1 MSTGSNKD
9 TTHNGFPDYLSYQ
22 CERLIPVAKML
33 LSFSVAYLLC
43 FAFLDYFK
51 HPEYIR
57 PVVLLRALAALPL
70 LLLLS
75 LMSRAKNHHKLPK
88 YFLPL
93 GLLSFGFFLVLN
105 LLIPEKKYIVII
117 VPVFYL
123 LVIIAMA
130 PLLKTTDLV
139 VTFLL
144 GVACYYGAAVF
155 YIPDFEYIKQV
166 FPHMTAIVLFTLIT
180 VIKIKQYAEENYQ
193 LAKNLHWQS
202 EHDELTGVYNRAGI
216 FNWIK
221 NQQLFTG
228 KSFEPISLVMLD
240 FDHFKNIN
248 DKYGHA
254 VGDEVI
260 KQGAQ
265 LLGDAMGSQSVVAR
279 FGGEEFLLILQEGSE
294 ANNLELA
301 HGLLQQFRQL
311 NIAPEIK
318 VSVSMGFVNH
328 RMRFSFEQSLKAA
341 DDCMYQ
347 AKSLGRDQLVTSQA

>member
-1 MSTGSNKD
+1 MNTSNNKD

-33 LSFSVAYLLC
+33 LSFSVAYLVC
-43 FAFLDYFK
+43 FALLDYYK

-57 PVVLLRALAALPL
+57 AVILLRALAALPL

-75 LMSRAKNHHKLPK
+75 LMSRSKNHHRLPQ

-93 GLLSFGFFLVLN
+93 GLVSFVFFLTLN

-166 FPHMTAIVLFTLIT
+166 FPHMTAIVLFTLVT

-202 EHDELTGVYNRAGI
+202 EHDELTGVYNRAGV

-240 FDHFKNIN
+240 FDHFKAIN
-248 DKYGHA
+248 DEYGHA

-260 KQGAQ
+260 KQGAN
-265 LLGDAMGSQSVVAR
+265 LLNDALGAQSVVAR

-294 ANNLELA
+294 ANNLDLA
-301 HGLLQQFRQL
+301 CDLLARFRAL
-311 NIAPEIK
+311 DVAPA
-318 VSVSMGFVNH
+318 VRVTVSMGFVNH
-328 RMRFSFEQSLKAA
+328 RTPFSFDHSLKAA

-347 AKSLGRDQLVTSQA
+347 AKSLGRDQLIKSQA